1 VALISALA
9 LPLTS
14 HLMGNY
20 HDLDVWKKSVDLVVN
35 IYSVTKTFPR
45 DEVFGL
51 RLQMRRAAASVP
63 SNIAEG
69 QGRSTDKEYRN
80 FLFYARGSL
89 LELETQI
96 IIAER
101 LSFLSGDVCDALRAQ
116 TVEIGKMLNGLL
128 RYLRPDA

>member
-1 VALISALA
+1 
-9 LPLTS
+9 
-14 HLMGNY
+14 MGNY
-20 HDLDVWKKSVDLVVN
+20 HNLDVWKKSVDLVVN
-35 IYSVTKTFPR
+35 VYSATKTFPR

-89 LELETQI
+89 LELETHI

-101 LSFLSGDVCDALRAQ
+101 LSFLSGDVCSALRAQ